1 MSLRLRLTMLSG
13 LITGGS
19 VLLFATAFYFI
30 LQTNLLREVDQQ
42 LRERADIVTRA
53 LVAGDVEID
62 AETKLLPTTPIVEF
76 ATPEIYVE
84 LISPDGQV
92 RAASDNL
99 ANDRLPT
106 TSTLLETARSNQPV
120 MGNVHTERGDL
131 LRIRITSIQTGQY
144 AGDILV
150 VAESLVPTQRILTQ
164 TRVLLL
170 LCGILAFVLAV
181 TGTALVTERS
191 LAPINR
197 LIRTAATVATT
208 GDYHKRVPVSQ
219 RQDEIGQLARTLN
232 ELIATVERTIG
243 QQRQFIADTSHELR
257 SPLTVILA
265 NLNLLR
271 RDLEEDER
279 DLSIS
284 EATTEAQRMRRL
296 VNDLLMLARADAAQV
311 IAQAPVQLDQLVTET
326 AAIVARQ
333 TTGHTIHAQVEEA
346 ITVQGDYERLTQLL
360 RNLLENAINHTPPDT
375 QIDVRLRRAD
385 TVAQISVS
393 DDGPGIAAEHLPH
406 IWNRFYRA
414 DKARAR
420 TMGGSGLGLP
430 IVKYIAEA
438 HGGNVNV
445 VSAEG
450 KNTTFTIILPLT
462 EQAEVAVGETPPAE
476 SQA

>member
-1 MSLRLRLTMLSG
+1 MSLRLRLTILSG

-19 VLLFATAFYFI
+19 VLLFATAFYVI

-42 LRERADIVTRA
+42 LRDRADIVTA
-53 LVAGDVEID
+53 TLTTGVMDINE
-62 AETKLLPTTPIVEF
+62 ETRTLPATPFVEF

-84 LISPDGQV
+84 LITPDGQI

-99 ANDRLPT
+99 DNDRLPT
-106 TSTLLETARSNQPV
+106 TITLLETARSDQIVLN
-120 MGNVHTERGDL
+120 NVHTDRGDL
-131 LRIRITSIQTGQY
+131 LRMRITTIQTGPY
-144 AGDILV
+144 TGDVLV

-164 TRVLLL
+164 TRALLL

-181 TGTALVTERS
+181 SGTAFVTERS

-197 LIRTAATVATT
+197 LIRTAAAVATT

-219 RQDEIGQLARTLN
+219 RNDEIGQLARTLN

-271 RDLEEDER
+271 RSLEQDER

-284 EATTEAQRMRRL
+284 EATAEAQRMRRL
-296 VNDLLMLARADAAQV
+296 VNDLLMLARADAAQM
-311 IAQAPVQLDQLVTET
+311 IAQVPVQLDQLVTET
-326 AAIVARQ
+326 VATVARQ
-333 TTGHTIHAQVEEA
+333 TDSHTIRAQVEEA
-346 ITVQGDYERLTQLL
+346 ITVQGDDERLTQLL
-360 RNLLENAINHTPPDT
+360 RNLLENAINHTPLDT

-438 HGGNVNV
+438 HGGYVNV
-445 VSAEG
+445 VSDAG
-450 KNTTFTIILPLT
+450 KGTTFTIILPLT
-462 EQAEVAVGETPPAE
+462 EQTQTEIEEVSTIGD
-476 SQA
+476 QA